1 MNSLHFGVNHLQR
14 RPHNKIPTFSQVI
27 NSTKV
32 KNKKGRRRSVHGTL
46 TKNLLLAAG
55 CWIVR
60 VLGLK
65 YSSTAQEREKP

>member
-14 RPHNKIPTFSQVI
+14 RPHNKIPICFQVI

-46 TKNLLLAAG
+46 TKKLLLAAG
-55 CWIVR
+55 
-60 VLGLK
+60 L
-65 YSSTAQEREKP
+65 SESPA